1 MKFLEKRSAVLENIT
16 RIPSTKMIHKNTAMS
31 TKAKSL
37 VVNSK
42 KITVK
47 PCILCRNSHPLYKC
61 IAFQNMSVECRKK
74 FVTNNKLCINCLRL
88 HYGACMSK
96 YKCTVSGCKGLH
108 NSLLHDSAELC
119 SAVKNHTV
127 GERGIESNSNPTRFE
142 GQPEVA
148 VLTYGN
154 KCVLLNTFMI
164 FVKSADGYRI
174 KLRGLLDNASTICVL
189 REDIA
194 RKLGFKFK
202 SANQSITGI
211 NGITQSSKYSA
222 NIEVSNR
229 DYTFAR
235 NVQFSLLPKITDA
248 IPVSKLNISDLNI
261 PASIELADYNFHMPG
276 QIDILIGSE
285 LFFEILNPEQY
296 YLQEGNVIL
305 QNTKF
310 GYLVTGTLPQSQQQA
325 NCCLISEPS
334 LDITVKKFFELESLP
349 DDSKEITKSEEEIYC
364 EEHFVST
371 YKRDKTGRFIVRLP
385 IKENAETLL
394 GYSKENAIKR
404 LNGIWE
410 KLNKNNTMG
419 TLYKEFMNEYE
430 LLGHM
435 EEIKNETLD
444 KINYYIP
451 HHSVYKPEK
460 TSTPLR
466 VVFDASAKTTSGF
479 SLNSILLNGGIIQQ
493 DLFSIVSR
501 FRKHEYAFSADIKKM
516 YRQILV
522 DPNQRDLQ
530 RIMWK
535 TSANAPV
542 KTYKLATVTYGTVSA
557 PFLATRTLRALADE
571 EKAEFPDAADVIC
584 NDSYMDDILSGES
597 TLEGAKKLQ
606 TRLSQLLQRGGFEL
620 HKWVSNSPELLK
632 DLSTSSYVFDK
643 EFQDAPV
650 KTLGMLWDPKV
661 DCLTY
666 KVKIS
671 DKVNFSKRDV
681 LSEIARLY
689 DPLDLIGPIV
699 TKAKIFIQE
708 LWKIKLDWSEQLPP
722 DAMEEWMNF
731 YQKLAKV
738 NNFKIPRCILLP
750 ATIRIEI
757 HGFSDASERAY
768 AAVVYIKC
776 FNESGQ
782 SQTRLLCSKSR
793 VAPLKTLT
801 TIPRVAEIQALSKD
815 YHWKHVSS
823 KNNPADLI
831 SRGCNVD
838 ELLKNE
844 MWFSG
849 PDLQTDEYEDNQL
862 FPDPSYRD
870 ELKCAVTLSMTEFIN
885 NIKAKESCN
894 MEKYLTADEVKRSTE
909 FLAKIAQ
916 LSEFKAEIDALKKGK
931 GVSKTHKTLVNSK
944 ITFEEFETIIIQ
956 IEGILNSRPLVPL
969 SDNINEYGG
978 ISMYIIGRPIS
989 AIPEP
994 AILDISDNRLSRW
1007 QYTTKCVQTI
1017 WKRWKN
1023 DYLNHLQ
1030 QRNKWQFEKNNV
1042 AVGCLVL
1049 LKENDLPPC
1058 KWTMARILEV
1068 IYGTDGLRKMYDS
1081 IEMQIRSLQ
1090 SLGVATGTY
1099 SNLLCP
1105 VILQKL
1111 LEELNLDYNRQ
1122 RKTEELFD
1130 INDLVEFLRK
1140 EVECREASLML
1151 ANPKRSNTREYSFK
1165 NKTGRSYQYRSNYL
1179 NTENNDFAGIK
1190 CSTAALATHVD
1201 SYQHKHESNR
1211 KFVPR
1216 RNFHTSSADN
1226 CKDIIA
1232 NHLIVENEEFDF
1244 DRVRNLR
1251 SLETIG
1257 INPDNEVPLSDK
1269 EILKSFEQNMVYTSK
1284 KYETRLLWKEDC
1296 KELKSNY
1303 EIAKRRL
1310 LGLSKTFEKNEE
1322 LYLKYDEIIKE
1333 HLRDAIIE
1341 RVNMN
1346 LDKNINT
1353 GYFLPHHAVVREQKD
1368 STKVRIVFD
1377 ASSKGKGAF
1386 ITKRLFR
1393 ERT

>member
-1 MKFLEKRSAVLENIT
+1 MGTPTVRNVAPAGSECAETVRTIAVRGFTSEKTVSKDTSVTEMEIKL
-16 RIPSTKMIHKNTAMS
+16 
-31 TKAKSL
+31 
-37 VVNSK
+37 K
-42 KITVK
+42 KIEQLQINLDK
-47 PCILCRNSHPLYKC
+47 
-61 IAFQNMSVECRKK
+61 IAEDYCEIEIFE
-74 FVTNNKLCINCLRL
+74 
-88 HYGACMSK
+88 
-96 YKCTVSGCKGLH
+96 
-108 NSLLHDSAELC
+108 SLE
-119 SAVKNHTV
+119 
-127 GERGIESNSNPTRFE
+127 II
-142 GQPEVA
+142 Q
-148 VLTYGN
+148 
-154 KCVLLNTFMI
+154 
-164 FVKSADGYRI
+164 
-174 KLRGLLDNASTICVL
+174 LDI
-189 REDIA
+189 EDI
-194 RKLGFKFK
+194 
-202 SANQSITGI
+202 NQR
-211 NGITQSSKYSA
+211 
-222 NIEVSNR
+222 IE
-229 DYTFAR
+229 T
-235 NVQFSLLPKITDA
+235 T
-248 IPVSKLNISDLNI
+248 
-261 PASIELADYNFHMPG
+261 E
-276 QIDILIGSE
+276 
-285 LFFEILNPEQY
+285 
-296 YLQEGNVIL
+296 
-305 QNTKF
+305 
-310 GYLVTGTLPQSQQQA
+310 
-325 NCCLISEPS
+325 
-334 LDITVKKFFELESLP
+334 KFFELESLP

-394 GYSKENAIKR
+394 GHSKENAIKR

-535 TSANAPV
+535 TSADAPV

-632 DLSTSSYVFDK
+632 DLSASSYVFDK
-643 EFQDAPV
+643 EFQDATV

-689 DPLDLIGPIV
+689 DPLGLIGPIV

-793 VAPLKTLT
+793 VAPLKTLIIPRLELSAALLLSRLVKKVVPILQLPINKIWMWT
-801 TIPRVAEIQALSKD
+801 DSTIALAWIKTEPHKLKTFVSNRVAEIQALSKD
-815 YHWKHVSS
+815 YHWKHVNS
-823 KNNPADLI
+823 KDNPADLI
-831 SRGCNVD
+831 SRGCNVI

-870 ELKCAVTLSMTEFIN
+870 ELKCAVTLSMTECSSNFYDELFNVTNNFIKLIRIFSFIFRFIN

-894 MEKYLTADEVKRSTE
+894 KEKYLTADEVKRSTE

-916 LSEFKAEIDALKKGK
+916 LSEHKSRNRCLEKRVGGRLCNADLPFEAKHQIIIPSKHKFTKLLFEHMHKKFFHIGAQGLVHQIRMQFWPINGKGIARKTVHDCIACFRQKPTGVDQLMGNLPSERVTPSAPFLNSGVDFCGPFQIKFKNQRKGIFSKVYVAIFVCLATKAIHLEAVTDLTTEAFIAALKKLCARRGRISTLMSDNATNFK
-931 GVSKTHKTLVNSK
+931 CAAAELNRFIKLICNKNETLANYFASEVIQWKFIPPRSPNFGGLWEAGVKSFKHHLYRTLVNSK

-969 SDNINEYGG
+969 SDNINEYEVLTPGHF
-978 ISMYIIGRPIS
+978 IIGRPIS

-994 AILDISDNRLSRW
+994 AILDISDN
-1007 QYTTKCVQTI
+1007 KTI
-1017 WKRWKN
+1017 
-1023 DYLNHLQ
+1023 
-1030 QRNKWQFEKNNV
+1030 
-1042 AVGCLVL
+1042 
-1049 LKENDLPPC
+1049 
-1058 KWTMARILEV
+1058 
-1068 IYGTDGLRKMYDS
+1068 
-1081 IEMQIRSLQ
+1081 
-1090 SLGVATGTY
+1090 
-1099 SNLLCP
+1099 
-1105 VILQKL
+1105 
-1111 LEELNLDYNRQ
+1111 
-1122 RKTEELFD
+1122 
-1130 INDLVEFLRK
+1130 
-1140 EVECREASLML
+1140 
-1151 ANPKRSNTREYSFK
+1151 
-1165 NKTGRSYQYRSNYL
+1165 
-1179 NTENNDFAGIK
+1179 
-1190 CSTAALATHVD
+1190 
-1201 SYQHKHESNR
+1201 
-1211 KFVPR
+1211 
-1216 RNFHTSSADN
+1216 
-1226 CKDIIA
+1226 
-1232 NHLIVENEEFDF
+1232 
-1244 DRVRNLR
+1244 
-1251 SLETIG
+1251 
-1257 INPDNEVPLSDK
+1257 
-1269 EILKSFEQNMVYTSK
+1269 
-1284 KYETRLLWKEDC
+1284 
-1296 KELKSNY
+1296 
-1303 EIAKRRL
+1303 
-1310 LGLSKTFEKNEE
+1310 
-1322 LYLKYDEIIKE
+1322 
-1333 HLRDAIIE
+1333 
-1341 RVNMN
+1341 
-1346 LDKNINT
+1346 
-1353 GYFLPHHAVVREQKD
+1353 
-1368 STKVRIVFD
+1368 
-1377 ASSKGKGAF
+1377 
-1386 ITKRLFR
+1386 
-1393 ERT
+1393 